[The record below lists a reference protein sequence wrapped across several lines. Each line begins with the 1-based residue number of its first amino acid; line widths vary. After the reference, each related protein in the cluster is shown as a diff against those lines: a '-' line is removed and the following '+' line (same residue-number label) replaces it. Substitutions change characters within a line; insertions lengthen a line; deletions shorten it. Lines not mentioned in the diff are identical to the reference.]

1 MHRYVQISLTTQCKG
16 RLSNSGYV
24 KGWLLQVCL
33 GLADRCTWIIK
44 CILKVKGQ
52 YRLIRISAVAFAFW
66 LVAASRPLIGWQKH
80 MDYQVLRNIS
90 CLIYDNWSL
99 KGEISNIHN
108 SKTKPHRELKIVALI
123 LEVGV
128 EYGVK
133 ISCRSSLPFGRRSWD
148 AQIIYTVVVKSP
160 A

>member
-1 MHRYVQISLTTQCKG
+1 MHRSVQISLSTQCKG
-16 RLSNSGYV
+16 RLSNNGYV

-33 GLADRCTWIIK
+33 ELADKCTWIIK
-44 CILKVKGQ
+44 CIPKVKGQ
-52 YRLIRISAVAFAFW
+52 CKLISISVVAFAFW
-66 LVAASRPLIGWQKH
+66 LVAVSRPLIGWQKH

-108 SKTKPHRELKIVALI
+108 SKTEPRRELKIVALI
-123 LEVGV
+123 LEFGV
-128 EYGVK
+128 EYGMK

-148 AQIIYTVVVKSP
+148 GYIYICIL
-160 A
+160 